1 MAVSETEL
9 NEALNRAA
17 LLMSPEG
24 QRKIEFAGRQN
35 RNNYDEDGNYYQPSG
50 SQGMGRNMSSYTSQK
65 QMTESRLPKAIMD
78 SIRSNPLDNVQS
90 EYSTSGSILD
100 NLDYS
105 PAPKRVEPIQ
115 ESYYSPNTMTSSQPV
130 YGAQPMY
137 QHPQQYVPQPIGIDY
152 NYIANFNELLKLRE
166 KTDCIIVYD
175 EIFSALQKNTTI
187 NKDVLDF
194 LSQMRKRR
202 IICLT
207 TAQEWAEIPLTW
219 RRYCRYQI
227 DCRLIRLPFIKGIL
241 IKVFKDAENMRWS
254 NEDQEHI
261 APLLE
266 TTITHT
272 QKWLA
277 DSYDTFEQIHNNLSE
292 TGYFIRSSPEEE
304 ASPPQEEEK
313 ESIEILTIDDD
324 FWTSSERKEILK

>member
-137 QHPQQYVPQPIGIDY
+137 QQPQQYVPQPIGIDY
-152 NYIANFNELLKLRE
+152 NYIRAIVNECVQAN
-166 KTDCIIVYD
+166 IQ
-175 EIFSALQKNTTI
+175 A
-187 NKDVLDF
+187 
-194 LSQMRKRR
+194 
-202 IICLT
+202 
-207 TAQEWAEIPLTW
+207 
-219 RRYCRYQI
+219 
-227 DCRLIRLPFIKGIL
+227 IK
-241 IKVFKDAENMRWS
+241 A
-254 NEDQEHI
+254 
-261 APLLE
+261 
-266 TTITHT
+266 
-272 QKWLA
+272 
-277 DSYDTFEQIHNNLSE
+277 
-292 TGYFIRSSPEEE
+292 
-304 ASPPQEEEK
+304 
-313 ESIEILTIDDD
+313 
-324 FWTSSERKEILK
+324 EILKESALKTIRIGGENKIQLIDNKNNLYESRLEFKKNISKK